1 MQLVLKSS
9 EDCTLQFSTQV
20 HLSIV
25 ISRCGISGG
34 ELTWWLTVHLCVC
47 IVCTSLAKCLAR
59 SKRISQQQPPCRWP
73 QLSPSK
79 IIQICT
85 NSRYQKLR
93 FLSTNNFRC
102 TIETCPALIG
112 IPEFE
117 ICQGN
122 KKENH
127 TTGKDVLFRGVV
139 YFIPMKC
146 GVPPYNCF
154 RRLGDARSMTMES
167 SLRLVARDKN
177 LYIGSK
183 SWSRELTL
191 TSTECTW

>member
-1 MQLVLKSS
+1 MFALFAHPWRNVWRGRREFPSSSHPAAGHSSRRAKSYKYVPIPGIKNCGSFLLIISAARLK
-9 EDCTLQFSTQV
+9 
-20 HLSIV
+20 
-25 ISRCGISGG
+25 
-34 ELTWWLTVHLCVC
+34 
-47 IVCTSLAKCLAR
+47 LA
-59 SKRISQQQPPCRWP
+59 
-73 QLSPSK
+73 QLSSVFPSLK
-79 IIQICT
+79 
-85 NSRYQKLR
+85 YAK
-93 FLSTNNFRC
+93 
-102 TIETCPALIG
+102 
-112 IPEFE
+112 E
-117 ICQGN
+117 I
-122 KKENH
+122 KNH
-127 TTGKDVLFRGVV
+127 TTGKDILFRGVV